1 MAYNYGGAVNGVD
14 DDSQALYRRKAQ
26 TAALATSSNPGDPGI
41 GTFNAVTK
49 LRTGRNPGDATDDP
63 AQNDEDSQRRLAG
76 AVSIAGPL
84 SRPAQ
89 ANTDAAAVGPS
100 PLVGALGN
108 LNSAQRAAQ
117 AYNAPAG
124 STAERAGQLVRTGY
138 NIAQI
143 PGEIGARAIGAGV
156 SAVGNTVGNFAK
168 GIAGGISLPSPISS
182 ASAAEPAAPPL
193 RRPGGLTTLPTMTV
207 NAPAAAP
214 QAGGTVPLGRTFGTR
229 APDGSIAFSNIPGQV
244 GYDPGYD
251 RAGDNIQVAP
261 AAAPNATAGIATL
274 PGALTRPANNSG
286 DQTYDA
292 NKQAASSLTS
302 ILNRDPRSALGIA
315 ARNAQVDAQ
324 SGFGSQRQRTA
335 AYQQQLGGLVGQV
348 AESQRGA
355 LQSAEEAQRGQNN
368 LDAETLR
375 GQNELANTNARS
387 IAELSRPQYETDAT
401 GNLVRVTGTSAAP
414 VVGADKNPL
423 AVQTK
428 LNGPADAT
436 YHNVFTKAY
445 ATHLGLS
452 EDPDTAAQNA
462 TKAAQAAVAGMRS
475 GTQPASVGPQ
485 LAKAKDGTPLHL
497 SADGK
502 SWVTPDGK
510 PYAGDKNG

>member
-1 MAYNYGGAVNGVD
+1 MAYNYGGAINGVG
-14 DDSQALYRRKAQ
+14 DDSQALYRRKPKPN
-26 TAALATSSNPGDPGI
+26 LD
-41 GTFNAVTK
+41 
-49 LRTGRNPGDATDDP
+49 DA
-63 AQNDEDSQRRLAG
+63 
-76 AVSIAGPL
+76 
-84 SRPAQ
+84 
-89 ANTDAAAVGPS
+89 DAADLNSTLADVNNPASPNSPLGAGKPS
-100 PLVGALGN
+100 PLAGALGN

-143 PGEIGARAIGAGV
+143 PGEIGARAIGAGA
-156 SAVGNTVGNFAK
+156 SAVGNTVGDFAK

-182 ASAAEPAAPPL
+182 AAAATPNAAPPPL
-193 RRPGGLTTLPTMTV
+193 QRPPTTLPTMSV
-207 NAPAAAP
+207 NAPATAPAASP
-214 QAGGTVPLGRTFGTR
+214 AGDRVQLGRTFGTR
-229 APDGSIAFSNIPGQV
+229 APDGSVAFSNIPGQV
-244 GYDPGYD
+244 GYDAGYD

-261 AAAPNATAGIATL
+261 AAAPNATAGIA
-274 PGALTRPANNSG
+274 ALTRPANNSG
-286 DQTYDA
+286 DQTYEA
-292 NKQAASSLTS
+292 NKQATSDLTS

-324 SGFGSQRQRTA
+324 SGFGSQRQRNET
-335 AYQQQLGGLVGQV
+335 YQQQLGGLVGQV
-348 AESQRGA
+348 ALSQRGA
-355 LQSAEEAQRGQNN
+355 LQNAEENQRGQNN

-423 AVQTK
+423 AVQGK
-428 LNGPADAT
+428 INA
-436 YHNVFTKAY
+436 
-445 ATHLGLS
+445 S
-452 EDPDTAAQNA
+452 EE
-462 TKAAQAAVAGMRS
+462 KIYGQALAVARNNSSPDPEEEAKKAVLAYRTLNAKNG
-475 GTQPASVGPQ
+475 GEQPTNVGPQ

-510 PYAGDKNG
+510 PYVGDKNG

>member
-26 TAALATSSNPGDPGI
+26 TAALATSSNPGDAGI

-89 ANTDAAAVGPS
+89 ANPDAAAGAPS

-143 PGEIGARAIGAGV
+143 PGEIGARALGAGV
-156 SAVGNTVGNFAK
+156 SAVGNTVGDFAK

-182 ASAAEPAAPPL
+182 AAAATPNAAPPL
-193 RRPGGLTTLPTMTV
+193 QRPALTTLPPMTV
-207 NAPAAAP
+207 NAPASTASP
-214 QAGGTVPLGRTFGTR
+214 AGDRVQLGRTFGTR
-229 APDGSIAFSNIPGQV
+229 APDGSIAFSNVPGQV
-244 GYDPGYD
+244 GYDPGYNN
-251 RAGDNIQVAP
+251 AGDNIQVAP
-261 AAAPNATAGIATL
+261 AAAPNAAATTGL
-274 PGALTRPANNSG
+274 PGALTRPSSDVGFNQ
-286 DQTYDA
+286 DPTYQAGQQAKSDIA
-292 NKQAASSLTS
+292 SLLNK
-302 ILNRDPRSALGIA
+302 DPRSALGIA
-315 ARNAQVDAQ
+315 ARNAEVDAQ
-324 SGFGSQRQRTA
+324 SGFGNQRQRNET
-335 AYQQQLGGLVGQV
+335 YQTKLAGALGGI
-348 AESQRGA
+348 ENNYRGTV
-355 LQSAEEAQRGQNN
+355 QSANEAARNTN
-368 LDAETLR
+368 ALDLEQQR

-423 AVQTK
+423 AVQGK
-428 LNGPADAT
+428 INASEEKIYGQALANARNNGSDDPEGEAVKAVQGYRSLQARGQPA
-436 YHNVFTKAY
+436 
-445 ATHLGLS
+445 
-452 EDPDTAAQNA
+452 NA
-462 TKAAQAAVAGMRS
+462 TPSLDAFKAAAKKQGSKMSDAD
-475 GTQPASVGPQ
+475 
-485 LAKAKDGTPLHL
+485 LAKAFKERY
-497 SADGK
+497 GK
-502 SWVTPDGK
+502 
-510 PYAGDKNG
+510 

>member
-1 MAYNYGGAVNGVD
+1 MAYNYGSAINGVD
-14 DDSQALYRRKAQ
+14 DDSQALYRRKPKP
-26 TAALATSSNPGDPGI
+26 NPD
-41 GTFNAVTK
+41 
-49 LRTGRNPGDATDDP
+49 DA
-63 AQNDEDSQRRLAG
+63 
-76 AVSIAGPL
+76 
-84 SRPAQ
+84 
-89 ANTDAAAVGPS
+89 DAAELNSTLADVNNPKSRNSPLGASTPS
-100 PLVGALGN
+100 PVVGALSG
-108 LNSAQRAAQ
+108 LDATQRAAQ

-143 PGEIGARAIGAGV
+143 PGEIGARAIGAGA
-156 SAVGNTVGNFAK
+156 SAIGNTVGNFAK
-168 GIAGGISLPSPISS
+168 GIAGDVRLPSPISS
-182 ASAAEPAAPPL
+182 ASAAEPTTPPL
-193 RRPGGLTTLPTMTV
+193 RRPGLTTLPTMTV

-214 QAGGTVPLGRTFGTR
+214 AAGGTVPLGRTFGKR

-261 AAAPNATAGIATL
+261 AAAPNATAGIAAL
-274 PGALTRPANNSG
+274 PGALTRPANDSG
-286 DQTYDA
+286 DPTYDA
-292 NKQAASSLTS
+292 NKQATSSLTS

-324 SGFGSQRQRTA
+324 SGFGSQRQRAA

-348 AESQRGA
+348 AESQRGT

-423 AVQTK
+423 AVQGK
-428 LNGPADAT
+428 INASEEKIYGQALANARNNGSDDPEGEAVKAVQGYRSLQAKGQPA
-436 YHNVFTKAY
+436 
-445 ATHLGLS
+445 
-452 EDPDTAAQNA
+452 NA
-462 TKAAQAAVAGMRS
+462 TPSLDAFKAAAKKQGSKMSDAD
-475 GTQPASVGPQ
+475 
-485 LAKAKDGTPLHL
+485 LAKAFKER
-497 SADGK
+497 
-502 SWVTPDGK
+502 
-510 PYAGDKNG
+510 YAQ